1 MIQRRIGAPVLVAL
15 ALLAPAPAG
24 ARNKAARMQR
34 ASHHL
39 QVALQGRATCL
50 SASAQR
56 FAAIEESVDLVISA
70 AFGECSTQETLVRE
84 AWLPV
89 YTYSHPSVDT
99 LAAGEDGAAHKTSNA
114 RDRLREQM
122 IGLILRERAL
132 RAKKGG

>member
-1 MIQRRIGAPVLVAL
+1 M
-15 ALLAPAPAG
+15 
-24 ARNKAARMQR
+24 
-34 ASHHL
+34 
-39 QVALQGRATCL
+39 
-50 SASAQR
+50 
-56 FAAIEESVDLVISA
+56 ISA

-99 LAAGEDGAAHKTSNA
+99 LAADEEGAARETSNA

-132 RAKKGG
+132 RAKNG